1 MKKVTLS
8 KQKYTIVT
16 KNSSFK
22 LACWNFNQ
30 HVRQYGLAKTNVPY
44 FSAAIMTISKVI
56 ALSVLKKVYDP
67 QRHGVENVSDSA
79 CRQEFQKMKFDI
91 MNYKAVA
98 TLATETQGDGVDV
111 LYAAIVAL
119 LDETKKY
126 INNTNDIKHFDIVK
140 TPLVKKELSKRVY
153 IRLNDSKAYRHRHT
167 TVLQECF
174 RAVRRFIGD
183 SKNVA
188 IPQNGYSY
196 IDMYDTETLD
206 IYYYRCNK
214 YADIGGYD
222 TNGAYTVS
230 AKDVRDINDIISL
243 LNLTDKQLQILKLRL
258 SGYGYKAIATYLG
271 ITHNA
276 VINTTKKIQAKWNKL
291 NGINCKGLQG

>member
-8 KQKYTIVT
+8 KQKYTMVA

-30 HVRQYGLAKTNVPY
+30 HIRQYGLTKTNVPY
-44 FSAAIMTISKVI
+44 FSAAIMTIGKVI
-56 ALSVLKKVYDP
+56 ALSVLRKVYDP
-67 QRHGVENVSDSA
+67 QRHGAENVSDSA
-79 CRQEFQKMKFDI
+79 CKQEFQRMKIDI
-91 MNYKAVA
+91 VHYKAIA
-98 TLATETQGDGVDV
+98 TLATEIQGEGVDI
-111 LYAAIVAL
+111 LNTAIVAL

-126 INNTNDIKHFDIVK
+126 INDTNDIGYFDIVK
-140 TPLVKKELSKRVY
+140 TPLVKKELSKKVY
-153 IRLNDSKAYRHRHT
+153 IRLNDSKAYRYRRT

-183 SKNVA
+183 SKNMA
-188 IPQNGYSY
+188 ILQNGYSY